1 MEKKEFRFGKKN
13 RLRYPY
19 RNWTL
24 VSVPDNVTWFRSYTK
39 LTGTHGF
46 NTESIKNG
54 NPFNSIFLSLDQVS
68 AIVHSPIGN
77 YVATLEGRPGEKGAA
92 VRIYCNW

>member
-1 MEKKEFRFGKKN
+1 MVVTLSRESSN
-13 RLRYPY
+13 REI
-19 RNWTL
+19 
-24 VSVPDNVTWFRSYTK
+24 F
-39 LTGTHGF
+39 
-46 NTESIKNG
+46 TESIKNG